1 MKTLPVL
8 FILAILVSVNFTS
21 CRSRGGPAQR
31 VGAEMDHAAYHAGR
45 GISKAGSAIQR
56 AAN

>member
-1 MKTLPVL
+1 MKTLPLL
-8 FILAILVSVNFTS
+8 FLAIMLTVNFTS

-45 GISKAGSAIQR
+45 GISKAGQAIQR